1 MLAVQKRRLLRLGV
15 PACALEGGYVSVCR
29 ECVQR
34 EQAVPVHLICE
45 KAESCMVQDTKRNA
59 RPLESRLTLAWGRAA
74 TGEKAANTLMITRRW
89 KLKYLS
95 WFTTCPRA

>member
-1 MLAVQKRRLLRLGV
+1 V
-15 PACALEGGYVSVCR
+15 CAESVCR
-29 ECVQR
+29 ESKQSVT
-34 EQAVPVHLICE
+34 PHLICE
-45 KAESCMVQDTKRNA
+45 KEESCMVQDTKRNA

-74 TGEKAANTLMITRRW
+74 MGEKAANTLMITRRW